1 MEVKQTYL
9 EQLNS
14 NFDLGIKLV
23 QKKIR
28 KLEEEIKAYERY
40 ISHLEKNLQS
50 YDEEINQ
57 LKDKCKVIL
66 SELKK
71 YQNHLELKE
80 EALVIHDN

>member
-28 KLEEEIKAYERY
+28 KLEAYERY

-50 YDEEINQ
+50 YDEEVNQ